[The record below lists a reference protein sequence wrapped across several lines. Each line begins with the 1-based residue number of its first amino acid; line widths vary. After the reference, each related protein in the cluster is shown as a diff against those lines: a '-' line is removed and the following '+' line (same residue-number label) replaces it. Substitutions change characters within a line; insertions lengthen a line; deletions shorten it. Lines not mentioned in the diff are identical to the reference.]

1 MSAALYWNKVGSEPY
16 LLLLHRQA
24 VGGLRV
30 QLFLLLGNADSLIVY
45 KCGYKTP
52 SVQMRG

>member
-1 MSAALYWNKVGSEPY
+1 MSAALYWNEVGSEPY